1 MPGHNCFFSAAG
13 VNYIHLRAGM
23 LKRLKLIT
31 QETLHVNENFHF
43 MPTPFFDTFLIP
55 DLPTDIVSPFG
66 GVDDCFSQEALLPA
80 TLAQRLG
87 RRGAVQSKSAAR
99 RPSPAR
105 LRNCKKHSSASR
117 FLQFFQGKL

>member
-1 MPGHNCFFSAAG
+1 
-13 VNYIHLRAGM
+13 M

-80 TLAQRLG
+80 TLAS
-87 RRGAVQSKSAAR
+87 GAPCAKAGQARCGTIQVGGPAAQSCPAAE
-99 RPSPAR
+99 
-105 LRNCKKHSSASR
+105 L
-117 FLQFFQGKL
+117 